1 MGDVAG
7 VCFDGR
13 APEAEP
19 APPSAFRAE
28 ADLDVDQA
36 SRFAGESAE
45 EGGLDAG
52 GELGVAEAAF
62 LDELLLGG
70 AILLVGFVLLVAEAE

>member
-1 MGDVAG
+1 LGDVAG

-52 GELGVAEAAF
+52 
-62 LDELLLGG
+62 
-70 AILLVGFVLLVAEAE
+70 